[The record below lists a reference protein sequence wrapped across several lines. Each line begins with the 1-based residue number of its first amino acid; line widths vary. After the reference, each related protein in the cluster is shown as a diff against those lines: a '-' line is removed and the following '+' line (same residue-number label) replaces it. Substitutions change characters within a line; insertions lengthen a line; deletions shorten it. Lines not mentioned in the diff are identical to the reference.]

1 MTQIQPHIPPVH
13 PDQAGAA
20 GDVLGAV
27 RASLGR
33 VPNIFATMAHS
44 PAVLQGYLAFSGALG
59 EGRLSAALREQIALT
74 VAGEN
79 ACDYCA
85 SAHTALARGAGV
97 SADEAARNLRGE
109 ASDDRAAVILAFT
122 RTVVRERGH
131 VSSADLEA
139 LRSADVDDAELVEI
153 IANIAANLF
162 TNYFNHVAGTEID
175 FPAVS
180 TAGARHAA

>member
-1 MTQIQPHIPPVH
+1 MTQIQPLH
-13 PDQAGAA
+13 PDHA
-20 GDVLGAV
+20 GDAAEVLGAV

-59 EGRLSAALREQIALT
+59 EGRLSAALREQIALA

-97 SADEAARNLRGE
+97 SAEEAARNLRGE
-109 ASDDRAAVILAFT
+109 ASDARVAAILSFT
-122 RTVVRERGH
+122 RAVVRERGH
-131 VSSADLEA
+131 VSGAELDT
-139 LRSADVDDAELVEI
+139 LRAAGVDDGELVEI

-175 FPAVS
+175 FPMVN
-180 TAGARHAA
+180 TVRGRQAA

>member
-1 MTQIQPHIPPVH
+1 MSQIQARIQPLDSNH
-13 PDQAGAA
+13 DGAA
-20 GDVLGAV
+20 AEVLGAV

-59 EGRLSAALREQIALT
+59 EGRLSAAVREQIALT

-97 SADEAARNLRGE
+97 SVEEAARNLRGE
-109 ASDDRAAVILAFT
+109 ASDARIAAILSFA

-131 VSSADLEA
+131 VGAAELDT
-139 LRSADVDDAELVEI
+139 LRAAGVDEGELVEI

-162 TNYFNHVAGTEID
+162 TNYFNHLAGTEID

-180 TAGARHAA
+180 TAGARRAA